1 MHSRA
6 GLMAKPKL
14 IASPEW
20 QEPLRDGQLKH
31 RRFIWLTQF
40 SVGRMG
46 SGPQGRK
53 ATKRALLSRALR
65 ERPGAAEAE
74 RVRQAANRKR
84 NLEPRR
90 II

>member
-6 GLMAKPKL
+6 PLMASAKL
-14 IASPEW
+14 AASEIW
-20 QEPLRDGQLKH
+20 NEPIRDGQNKH

-40 SVGRMG
+40 GVGRMG

-65 ERPGAAEAE
+65 ERAGAAAAE
-74 RVRQAANRKR
+74 TKRQAENRLR
-84 NLEPRR
+84 NLNPPRL
-90 II
+90 I

>member
-65 ERPGAAEAE
+65 ERAGAAAAE
-74 RVRQAANRKR
+74 TKRQAENRLR
-84 NLEPRR
+84 NITPARV
-90 II
+90 I